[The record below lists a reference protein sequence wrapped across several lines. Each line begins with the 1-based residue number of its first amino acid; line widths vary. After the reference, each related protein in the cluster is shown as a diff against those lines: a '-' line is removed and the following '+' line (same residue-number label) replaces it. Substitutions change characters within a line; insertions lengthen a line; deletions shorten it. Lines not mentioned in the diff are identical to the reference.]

1 MHWSVLRMAR
11 KVVCHDDD
19 EFLFQ
24 DAFVQA
30 AASAAA
36 RNPYVG
42 ERQTRPKDARR
53 LRYLMSRPSW
63 TSKLVLGK
71 FQPRVDFIKVGRRA

>member
-11 KVVCHDDD
+11 KVVCLDDD

-63 TSKLVLGK
+63 TSDRSKILCDLGTLLLVH
-71 FQPRVDFIKVGRRA
+71 F